1 MPENMSE
8 MTHDRH
14 HGLPPCNIEAIMVCQ
29 EMSMEAMAMHSRY
42 RWVSPKLTPGMLPKL
57 RDWKRS
63 ENANPKHLSTLPMK
77 RNRRVFSKAKEIRP
91 LTKLSTLSKPE
102 VPTGSLKRKLEGGED
117 HSVTNAER
125 MSQIAFVRALKDSRR
140 ADKENTDHLVMR
152 QYTKPSFSEEAN
164 GAKAGWEA
172 EIERIGTADEWA
184 KFTDWKL
191 IRKVMNIGFH
201 VYKQDGCGGI
211 KFGWS
216 DPMDDTNK
224 RLVMVG
230 VLFDGVHYDLIVFG
244 EPTDAQLNGFV

>member
-1 MPENMSE
+1 MPGDVDGSDGDAQSLQVGITKTDAGDAAEVARLEAVRKRKSE
-8 MTHDRH
+8 T
-14 HGLPPCNIEAIMVCQ
+14 LVNPPDEKKQ
-29 EMSMEAMAMHSRY
+29 KSFLE
-42 RWVSPKLTPGMLPKL
+42 
-57 RDWKRS
+57 S
-63 ENANPKHLSTLPMK
+63 EGDTSLDQTA
-77 RNRRVFSKAKEIRP
+77 
-91 LTKLSTLSKPE
+91 STLSKPE

-152 QYTKPSFSEEAN
+152 QYTKTSFSEEPN